1 MSQAHREQPDDPQ
14 QPRRDKARDPNAPPR
29 KISEIVA
36 DLCNGDAEDRLS
48 LEDLLFAFE
57 VRAFGFLVLV
67 FALPNGIPA
76 PIAPGLSAILGAPLL
91 LLGLQMV
98 FGFNYPWFP
107 PSWRRRSFRRADVAR
122 LLRPALPKLQ
132 WIERYLKPR
141 IQLIAGWRAR
151 YLIGA
156 IVLWNAFLLSL
167 PVPFGNLI
175 PAWAII
181 LTALGQI
188 ERDGVLVIAGGV
200 MSILATA
207 WVWFLIDIGVELI
220 QKLF

>member
-1 MSQAHREQPDDPQ
+1 MTARPQREPREQAQ
-14 QPRRDKARDPNAPPR
+14 QESTETPR
-29 KISEIVA
+29 KISEIIA
-36 DLCNGDAEDRLS
+36 DLCNGHAEDRIT
-48 LEDLLFAFE
+48 LEDLLLAFE

-91 LLGLQMV
+91 LLGIQMV

-107 PSWRRRSFRRADVAR
+107 PSWRRRSFRRADVAK
-122 LLRPALPKLQ
+122 LLRPAIPRVQKL
-132 WIERYLKPR
+132 ERYLKPR
-141 IQLIAGWRAR
+141 IQIIAGWRAR

-181 LTALGQI
+181 LTALGQL
-188 ERDGVLVIAGGV
+188 ERDGALVIAGGIA
-200 MSILATA
+200 SLLATA
-207 WVWFLIDIGVELI
+207 WVWFLIDVGLELI
-220 QKLF
+220 DKLF

>member
-1 MSQAHREQPDDPQ
+1 MSQPHRQTP
-14 QPRRDKARDPNAPPR
+14 PRREPPPHDTAEAPR

-36 DLCNGDAEDRLS
+36 DLCNGDPNDRIT

-57 VRAFGFLVLV
+57 IRAFGFLVLV

-91 LLGLQMV
+91 LLGAQMV

-107 PSWRRRSFRRADVAR
+107 PSWRRRSFRRADVAK
-122 LLRPALPKLQ
+122 LLRPTIPVLQKL
-132 WIERYLKPR
+132 ERYIKPR
-141 IQLIAGWRAR
+141 IQIIAGWRAR

-167 PVPFGNLI
+167 PIPFGNLI

-181 LTALGQI
+181 LTALGQL
-188 ERDGVLVIAGGV
+188 ERDGALVLAGGIA
-200 MSILATA
+200 SLLATA
-207 WVWFLIDIGVELI
+207 WVWFLVDVGLELI
-220 QKLF
+220 KKLF